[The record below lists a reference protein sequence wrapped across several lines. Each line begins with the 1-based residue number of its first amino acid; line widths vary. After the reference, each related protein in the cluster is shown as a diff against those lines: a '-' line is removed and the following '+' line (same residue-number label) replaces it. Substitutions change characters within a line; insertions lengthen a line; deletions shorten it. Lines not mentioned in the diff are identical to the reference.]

1 MRGKS
6 TLPVKVRILEVE
18 WLSEDLPELYVH
30 MAKQT
35 DIDLFGNDFIK
46 ILLEQNAYNWQI
58 FFKVFIFYFA
68 YAIACILYF
77 SRDFIWVDPT
87 HFQLDDYQDNSAM
100 QRALII
106 VLGVLLILVECFQ
119 MRRLG
124 FAYWKDSWNYTMMF
138 SYLLNMFLVTNHIY

>member
-1 MRGKS
+1 MVRSYAVQFIERVFRKKSAYEAKEKGREILMRGKS

-58 FFKVFIFYFA
+58 FFKVFVFYFV

-77 SRDFIWVDPT
+77 SKDFIWVDPS
-87 HFQLDDYQDNSAM
+87 HFAVEDYQDNSAV

-106 VLGVLLILVECFQ
+106 VLGVLLIIVELF
-119 MRRLG
+119 
-124 FAYWKDSWNYTMMF
+124 
-138 SYLLNMFLVTNHIY
+138 